1 MPAVSSTHSSPALC
15 TQTGYSSFPSPTS
28 INDGCSLSPS
38 LCLNIH
44 RQRCSSRSLNS
55 LACLPAR
62 RTTHTYTHRYT
73 HAHNPWGAL
82 AIQSVVFSIVL
93 GSHTHTHTHT
103 RRRLQAHNHGY
114 TLIIYTHTEKTTHKK
129 PESKRRLWQSC
140 MKVCASDGGGEG
152 DETQCHWTPRLSSLK
167 GTVRHARKFP
177 RIINF
182 KKSIHVLT
190 LNWIRDT
197 TETAAG
203 VIVSFERKRCLRL
216 W

>member
-28 INDGCSLSPS
+28 INDGCSLSLS
-38 LCLNIH
+38 LFKY
-44 RQRCSSRSLNS
+44 SSAALLVS
-55 LACLPAR
+55 LAKQP
-62 RTTHTYTHRYT
+62 HM
-73 HAHNPWGAL
+73 L
-82 AIQSVVFSIVL
+82 ASQTN
-93 GSHTHTHTHT
+93 HTHIHTQIHT
-103 RRRLQAHNHGY
+103 RTQSLRRISNSIRRLQHRVRQPHTHIHGCVY
-114 TLIIYTHTEKTTHKK
+114 RHTITVTHSLYTHIHTQKTTHKK
-129 PESKRRLWQSC
+129 LESKRQLWQRC
-140 MKVCASDGGGEG
+140 MKVCVSDGGGEG
-152 DETQCHWTPRLSSLK
+152 DETQCCWTPRLSSLK

-177 RIINF
+177 RIINL

-190 LNWIRDT
+190 LNWISDT